1 MYPLLLMVI
10 IHVFISNTAVAS
22 SLPPLLL
29 PSAWVAFFVVLAI
42 IPGSAE
48 KLANSRAKLQGR
60 DLAKAVPTPVPES
73 LGLPVGLVYIAAL
86 TAVQVYP
93 GLVPQHIVHAG
104 SASAALMLLVGF
116 VDDVV
121 DLRWSV
127 KIALSLWALGPLLVA
142 YTGSTWIVLPGFA
155 RSTLG
160 NVIDLGLLYHVYMA
174 TFSVFCTNAINI
186 YAGIN
191 GLEVGQSIVIGV
203 AVLIHSL
210 LEAADAPLA
219 RAEANLLA
227 ASLVTPFLA
236 VSLGLYV
243 YNRYPSKVFIGD
255 SYTYFAGQVLGMCG
269 ILGHFP
275 KTLVLF
281 FLPQLANFIL
291 SLPQL
296 FRIIPCPRHRVPRL
310 NVDTGLMEATPNLT
324 LINAWLYAWGPR
336 REDQLVNE
344 LLLLQ
349 VASCAFGFLIRYRV
363 AEMFYPPLE

>member
-1 MYPLLLMVI
+1 M
-10 IHVFISNTAVAS
+10 
-22 SLPPLLL
+22 
-29 PSAWVAFFVVLAI
+29 
-42 IPGSAE
+42 
-48 KLANSRAKLQGR
+48 
-60 DLAKAVPTPVPES
+60 
-73 LGLPVGLVYIAAL
+73 YIAAL